1 MAGFEKLKDE
11 FAAESIS
18 VFAAAVD
25 DASDTQAVQD
35 DVSFPVA
42 HGVTKE
48 DADKLGAWWDGR
60 RDFIQPSE
68 FILRRDGRVVSAT
81 YSSGPVGRLDAGDAL
96 GLVKIL
102 KARAKK

>member
-11 FAAESIS
+11 FAAEGIS

-25 DASDTQAVQD
+25 SAADTQAVQD

-42 HGVTKE
+42 YEVAKA
-48 DADKLGAWWDGR
+48 DADKLGAWWDSR